1 MGNVKVYQNQYF
13 FCDIGSITF
22 KGLSID
28 HNGVGKRNFIKDKD
42 SLNSK
47 VNYYVR
53 KYVDLEIFSG
63 TVLIAENG
71 KPVYYKAFGLADREK
86 KRPNSVKTKFLIGS
100 MNKNFTR
107 VIILQLIQEGKLT
120 WNDKLVKYIDGFKQ
134 KDASEITIRQLVEH
148 SSGVGDYETMDFVK
162 RPQEQQNT
170 EAILN
175 IARKVQLDF
184 LPGSEHKYSNTGYV
198 ILGAIIEKI
207 TGKSYLENIKERI
220 IDPLGM
226 KNTYITN
233 TKSRKD
239 RAIGYIQTIN
249 GFGNTDWVIPD
260 PPRADGGFW
269 CTAEDLLRFYQ
280 NYYYGNFLLSDS
292 IKNTD
297 NYFNQI
303 APGYNRNMFAIDQAG
318 GTNGHNSSLIQ
329 ILKENISIIVLAN
342 MDEPVAE
349 KIACGIEQIIRGNEP
364 ESPKLPAILNAYKI
378 YKEKGLTYLKDN
390 FKNVISSLPLQD
402 SKDVVLNNLGY
413 QLLEIHKINEALEI
427 FRLNTELFPDIGNV
441 WDSYGEAL
449 LKKGDKKEALIAYK
463 KALEINPELESS
475 KSAIKKLK

>member
-1 MGNVKVYQNQYF
+1 
-13 FCDIGSITF
+13 
-22 KGLSID
+22 
-28 HNGVGKRNFIKDKD
+28 
-42 SLNSK
+42 
-47 VNYYVR
+47 
-53 KYVDLEIFSG
+53 
-63 TVLIAENG
+63 
-71 KPVYYKAFGLADREK
+71 
-86 KRPNSVKTKFLIGS
+86 
-100 MNKNFTR
+100 
-107 VIILQLIQEGKLT
+107 
-120 WNDKLVKYIDGFKQ
+120 
-134 KDASEITIRQLVEH
+134 
-148 SSGVGDYETMDFVK
+148 
-162 RPQEQQNT
+162 
-170 EAILN
+170 
-175 IARKVQLDF
+175 
-184 LPGSEHKYSNTGYV
+184 
-198 ILGAIIEKI
+198 
-207 TGKSYLENIKERI
+207 
-220 IDPLGM
+220 M

-249 GFGNTDWVIPD
+249 GFENTDWVIPD

-349 KIACGIEQIIRGNEP
+349 IIAAGIEQIIRGNEP
-364 ESPKLPAILNAYKI
+364 ENPKLPAILNAYKI